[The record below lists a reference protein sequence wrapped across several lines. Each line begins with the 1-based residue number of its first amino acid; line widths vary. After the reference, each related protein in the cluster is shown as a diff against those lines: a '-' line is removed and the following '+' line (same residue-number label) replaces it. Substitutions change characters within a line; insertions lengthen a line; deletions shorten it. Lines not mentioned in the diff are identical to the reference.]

1 MKKKFLALA
10 LVLALAVSSTMPGI
24 AAPEYPSNSS
34 SSNPST
40 DRGSSGGGGGGGS
53 SNVIGRGVSNITNQG
68 TFAASTS
75 NGDTTTTADGATK
88 KTSESKEIVVEGAS
102 GIYENGTVK
111 GAGLDIEL
119 QSAVIT
125 NNGVTYTALVNKG
138 TIDDKTVDYRIQLIK
153 TINGRTVGLILDP
166 TTNQFMKYSGDLV
179 IVLADGSKK
188 TVHVSNGMFVF

>member
-24 AAPEYPSNSS
+24 AAPSPSENT
-34 SSNPST
+34 NPST

-75 NGDTTTTADGATK
+75 NGDTTTTADGAT

-166 TTNQFMKYSGDLV
+166 STNQFMRYSGDLV

-188 TVHVSNGMFVF
+188 TVHVTNGMFVF

>member
-88 KTSESKEIVVEGAS
+88 TSESKEIVVEGAS

-153 TINGRTVGLILDP
+153 MINGKTVGLIMDP
-166 TTNQFMKYSGDLV
+166 STNQFMRYSGDLV

-188 TVHVSNGMFVF
+188 TVHVTNGMFVF

>member
-24 AAPEYPSNSS
+24 AAPSPTENT
-34 SSNPST
+34 NPST

-88 KTSESKEIVVEGAS
+88 TSETKEIVVDGAG

-125 NNGVTYTALVNKG
+125 NNGVTYTALINKG
-138 TIDDKTVDYRIQLIK
+138 TIDGKTVDYRIQLIK
-153 TINGRTVGLILDP
+153 MINGKTVGLIMDP
-166 TTNQFMKYSGDLV
+166 STNQFMRYSGDLV

-188 TVHVSNGMFVF
+188 TVHVTNGMFVL